1 MLRLPSLNLEKPTTE
16 TAVKP
21 GTIEE
26 AFAQATERRRRMVNM
41 AIPAS
46 IAIGLLVA
54 VVYLGM
60 RIVSARHH
68 VAAATPVKQAA
79 VTAPVSIPVPP
90 QVDSASRGNKV
101 LEAAA
106 TKAALPEPK
115 DPATTQAA
123 PAPVVEVAAKTPSP
137 APGKPVRK
145 SDGSLSLITP
155 QHGETYLQLAA
166 LTPETVLKYSDEL
179 RAQQLEPSIAPGP
192 VDSKLVRV
200 LVGPFPDA
208 ASLAAAKDR
217 LNTSKIEWIIRAY

>member
-101 LEAAA
+101 LEAAS
-106 TKAALPEPK
+106 TKAALSEPK

>member
-1 MLRLPSLNLEKPTTE
+1 
-16 TAVKP
+16 
-21 GTIEE
+21 
-26 AFAQATERRRRMVNM
+26 MVNM

-68 VAAATPVKQAA
+68 AAAAPPAKQAA
-79 VTAPVSIPVPP
+79 VTAPVSISPPTPVE
-90 QVDSASRGNKV
+90 SASKESKAKAE
-101 LEAAA
+101 EAAA
-106 TKAALPEPK
+106 TKAAVPAPK

-123 PAPVVEVAAKTPSP
+123 QAPVPAVAAKTPGP
-137 APGKPVRK
+137 APAVKPVRK

-208 ASLAAAKDR
+208 VSLAAAKER
-217 LNTSKIEWIIRAY
+217 LNASKIEWIIRAY

>member
-115 DPATTQAA
+115 DPATTQTA
-123 PAPVVEVAAKTPSP
+123 PAPVAAKTPGP
-137 APGKPVRK
+137 APAGKPVRK